1 MTLPVACPG
10 SCHTVRVT
18 RRIELVDALRQVDG
32 VAEAEIVDD
41 ASGVGTLRLA
51 LVPGA
56 DEVSVAME
64 VNRVL
69 RDGFG
74 LGVDAG
80 RVQVVEETW
89 PTPQAPPAPAP
100 SPVPPV
106 LDDPVVAVAPT
117 SEPVAPAPEPAFEPL
132 APPAFEPAV
141 QPAVMEAFPDAFPES
156 APVLSVVPS
165 VHTARVAQAGLTG
178 GQRLSIRRLQLV
190 SAGTGISTAV
200 SLGLGPETFVGQ
212 ADAESAVESVQHAVA
227 VATMR
232 AVESVAGDSIRLD
245 IERVEVAPLGAE
257 WVALTVVLFT
267 EGDRTD
273 RLTGASVV
281 REDVRQ
287 AVIRA
292 SLDAVNRRVEDVL
305 RRRTP

>member
-1 MTLPVACPG
+1 MGPNGAGKTTLPRSLLDPIGPTSGRDDVRGGC
-10 SCHTVRVT
+10 CQTVPVT
-18 RRIELVDALRQVDG
+18 NRNELVEALRQIDG

-56 DEVSVAME
+56 DEVGVAME

-89 PTPQAPPAPAP
+89 PAPDA
-100 SPVPPV
+100 SV
-106 LDDPVVAVAPT
+106 L
-117 SEPVAPAPEPAFEPL
+117 SEPV
-132 APPAFEPAV
+132 PAV
-141 QPAVMEAFPDAFPES
+141 EPQP
-156 APVLSVVPS
+156 VPAS
-165 VHTARVAQAGLTG
+165 TSGSTSLPTIHSARVAQAGLTG
-178 GQRLSIRRLQLV
+178 GRRLSIRRLQLV
-190 SAGTGISTAV
+190 SSGTGISTAV
-200 SLGLGPETFVGQ
+200 SLGLGPDTFVGQ

-232 AVESVAGDSIRLD
+232 AVESVAGPGIQID
-245 IERVEVAPLGAE
+245 IERVDVSPLGAE
-257 WVALTVVLFT
+257 WVALAVVLLT

-305 RRRTP
+305 RRRTA

>member
-1 MTLPVACPG
+1 MGPNGAGKTTLLRSLLDLIRPTSGRADARGGCCQTVPV
-10 SCHTVRVT
+10 TNRN
-18 RRIELVDALRQVDG
+18 ELVEALRQVDG

-41 ASGVGTLRLA
+41 ANGVGTLRLA

-56 DEVSVAME
+56 DEVGVAME

-89 PTPQAPPAPAP
+89 PAPDA
-100 SPVPPV
+100 SV
-106 LDDPVVAVAPT
+106 L
-117 SEPVAPAPEPAFEPL
+117 SEPVPAVEPEPV
-132 APPAFEPAV
+132 PAV
-141 QPAVMEAFPDAFPES
+141 ERQPVQAS
-156 APVLSVVPS
+156 PS
-165 VHTARVAQAGLTG
+165 GSTSLPTIHSARVAQAGLTG
-178 GQRLSIRRLQLV
+178 GRRLSIRRLQLV
-190 SAGTGISTAV
+190 SSGTGISTAV
-200 SLGLGPETFVGQ
+200 SLGLGPDTFVGQ

-232 AVESVAGDSIRLD
+232 AVESVAGPGIQID
-245 IERVEVAPLGAE
+245 IERVDVSPLGAE
-257 WVALTVVLFT
+257 WVALAVVLLT

-305 RRRTP
+305 RRRTA